1 MCWGSRQ
8 EVGKK
13 RGRWNS
19 TVWFGKRRVG
29 GIQSGLGKLGGA
41 WSALDCLHQIGM
53 HSFLQI
59 SHMDPDKDDLKT
71 LPKAQRTRGLS
82 SSFQSNFLKL
92 YEELLHKSRSNFI
105 FRILT
110 KNQPQNLYQESL
122 TVPSPLI
129 QHFRARP

>member
-1 MCWGSRQ
+1 MGGRGRVRWGSRQ

-13 RGRWNS
+13 RGRWNG

-59 SHMDPDKDDLKT
+59 SHMDPDKECMNKVTLKGGPVWMKVCV
-71 LPKAQRTRGLS
+71 L
-82 SSFQSNFLKL
+82 
-92 YEELLHKSRSNFI
+92 
-105 FRILT
+105 RIL
-110 KNQPQNLYQESL
+110 L
-122 TVPSPLI
+122 
-129 QHFRARP
+129 

>member
-1 MCWGSRQ
+1 MGGRGRVRWGSRQ

-13 RGRWNS
+13 RGRWNG

-59 SHMDPDKDDLKT
+59 SHMDPDKDGMNKVT
-71 LPKAQRTRGLS
+71 FHQ
-82 SSFQSNFLKL
+82 
-92 YEELLHKSRSNFI
+92 
-105 FRILT
+105 
-110 KNQPQNLYQESL
+110 
-122 TVPSPLI
+122 LI
-129 QHFRARP
+129 SGFGV

>member
-1 MCWGSRQ
+1 MGGRGRVRWGSRQ

-13 RGRWNS
+13 RGRWNG

-59 SHMDPDKDDLKT
+59 SHMDQDKDGMNKV
-71 LPKAQRTRGLS
+71 PFYQ
-82 SSFQSNFLKL
+82 
-92 YEELLHKSRSNFI
+92 
-105 FRILT
+105 
-110 KNQPQNLYQESL
+110 LYQDL
-122 TVPSPLI
+122 VND
-129 QHFRARP
+129 